1 MTDRSLRALG
11 LDGAPAELPLTYPG
25 RPVEEP
31 ALLTDGRLLP
41 LRPAPGPLGEWRV
54 VTGMASGPAADPAR
68 SPDGA
73 GPAPAALPSGGQPG
87 AEGRAPSGAPP
98 PDGTPAAEP
107 ALDELLDR
115 LGAARSGTRRP
126 VLAVGSN
133 ASPAQ
138 LHHKLTLRGAG
149 ATVPMV
155 PVQVRGI
162 GIGCSAHIG
171 LHGYVA
177 AAPYAEPAARHTL
190 VAGWLDPA
198 QLAAVDETEFNYRR
212 VWVPGGAFPM
222 TLPSGEPLGGA
233 YLYVSVHGVLADPAT
248 GRPRPGGG
256 DQGALLTALLA
267 ASAELRALLGP
278 GPERWVERARADEA
292 VRAEGRAVFHRAGWA
307 RPEGLPELHHE

>member
-1 MTDRSLRALG
+1 MTDRSLRGLG

-25 RPVEEP
+25 RPVTEP
-31 ALLTDGRLLP
+31 ALLTGGHLLP
-41 LRPAPGPLGEWRV
+41 LRADPGPLGGWRV
-54 VTGMASGPAADPAR
+54 VTGMAD
-68 SPDGA
+68 A
-73 GPAPAALPSGGQPG
+73 GHPG
-87 AEGRAPSGAPP
+87 TGSAPP
-98 PDGTPAAEP
+98 PGGDPAAEP
-107 ALDELLDR
+107 ALDAFLDR
-115 LGAARSGTRRP
+115 LRAARTAARRP

-138 LHHKLTLRGAG
+138 LHHKLTLRGML

-155 PVQVRGI
+155 PVRVRGI
-162 GIGCSAHIG
+162 GVGCSAHIG

-177 AAPYAEPAARHTL
+177 AAPYADPTARHTL

-198 QLAAVDETEFNYRR
+198 QLAAVDQTEFNYRR
-212 VWVPGGAFPM
+212 VWLPGGSFPM

-233 YLYVSVHGVLADPAT
+233 YLYVSLHGVLADPAT

-292 VRAEGRAVFHRAGWA
+292 VRAEGRAVFRRAGWA

>member
-1 MTDRSLRALG
+1 MTDADRSLRALG

-31 ALLTDGRLLP
+31 ALLTDGQLLP
-41 LRPAPGPLGEWRV
+41 LRAGPGPLGGWRV
-54 VTGMASGPAADPAR
+54 VTGMAGP
-68 SPDGA
+68 GH
-73 GPAPAALPSGGQPG
+73 PG
-87 AEGRAPSGAPP
+87 TAGAPRP
-98 PDGTPAAEP
+98 GGNPATEP

-115 LGAARSGTRRP
+115 LGAPRSGTRRP

-138 LHHKLTLRGAG
+138 LHHKLTLCGTG

-155 PVQVRGI
+155 PVRVRGI
-162 GIGCSAHIG
+162 GVGCSAHIG
-171 LHGYVA
+171 RHGYVA
-177 AAPYAEPAARHTL
+177 AAPYADPAARHTL

>member
-1 MTDRSLRALG
+1 MAERSLRALG
-11 LDGAPAELPLTYPG
+11 LDGVPAELPLTYPG

-31 ALLTDGRLLP
+31 ALLADGQLLP
-41 LRPAPGPLGEWRV
+41 LRPGPGPLGGWPV
-54 VTGMASGPAADPAR
+54 VTGMGTGEAADG
-68 SPDGA
+68 GA
-73 GPAPAALPSGGQPG
+73 
-87 AEGRAPSGAPP
+87 
-98 PDGTPAAEP
+98 PAAEP
-107 ALDELLDR
+107 ALDAFLDR
-115 LGAARSGTRRP
+115 THAARVRSRRP

-138 LHHKLTLRGAG
+138 LHHKLTVRAVA

-155 PVQVRGI
+155 PVDVRGI

-171 LHGYVA
+171 RHGYVA
-177 AAPYAEPAARHTL
+177 AAPYADPAARHTL

-222 TLPSGEPLGGA
+222 VLPSGEPLGGA
-233 YLYVSVHGVLADPAT
+233 HLYVSVHGVLADPAT

-307 RPEGLPELHHE
+307 RPEGLPQLHHE

>member
-25 RPVEEP
+25 RPVAEP
-31 ALLTDGRLLP
+31 ALLTDGHLLP
-41 LRPAPGPLGEWRV
+41 LRPGPGPLGGWRV
-54 VTGMASGPAADPAR
+54 ITGMAG
-68 SPDGA
+68 
-73 GPAPAALPSGGQPG
+73 GGQPD
-87 AEGRAPSGAPP
+87 AGRPGTAGTPP
-98 PDGTPAAEP
+98 PTGEP
-107 ALDELLDR
+107 TLDELLDR
-115 LGAARSGTRRP
+115 LGAPRSGTRRP

-138 LHHKLTLRGAG
+138 LHHKITPRGTG

-155 PVQVRGI
+155 PVRVRGI

-171 LHGYVA
+171 RHGYVA

-212 VWVPGGAFPM
+212 VWVPGGDFPM

-292 VRAEGRAVFHRAGWA
+292 VRAEGRAVFRRAGWA